1 MLMIVSLRRSSP
13 DRAVSQGEDD
23 GVDDGLGD
31 EEQVGGGVEA
41 ESQQGIHISV
51 GQHTTWCSNP
61 FIDIECCTKQ

>member
-1 MLMIVSLRRSSP
+1 M
-13 DRAVSQGEDD
+13 SQGEDD

-41 ESQQGIHISV
+41 ESQQGVHISV
-51 GQHTTWCSNP
+51 GQHTTLCSNP